1 MSHVEVKIKALNTS
15 RHRWYSRSCI
25 IKAFFCQP
33 TSFLS
38 KLGLLFHILA
48 KNIQLNH
55 QSNLPDTLRSKSGE
69 KILSGHVTVFFDLFP
84 VPPTSHT
91 SLFRS
96 DPANEHPVNQLKC
109 TRATAFVN
117 KNINIINSTYLVIVA
132 APSQSAQE
140 QLQSISVIHI
150 TFVF

>member
-69 KILSGHVTVFFDLFP
+69 KILSGHVTVFLIYFQSRRHPTHLCLDL
-84 VPPTSHT
+84 TLQMNT
-91 SLFRS
+91 
-96 DPANEHPVNQLKC
+96 QL
-109 TRATAFVN
+109 
-117 KNINIINSTYLVIVA
+117 
-132 APSQSAQE
+132 
-140 QLQSISVIHI
+140 IS
-150 TFVF
+150 